1 VANVGESSELGG
13 AGERS
18 LAWKIISLL
27 GRHRWTLVGLS
38 ALIFLTAG
46 LDIAVPFFARRLID
60 EIVSSVSGRQ
70 GQAMRTLV
78 ISIIG
83 IFAATAATRLLRSF
97 YNYRLYLAASQ
108 CEDEVKNAAFLNF
121 LSLDTEY
128 HGKCNTGE
136 IVGAL
141 DRGGTAIFIVLYEI
155 LGQNL
160 VPPLLVFVGVLM
172 ALLAKN
178 PYIALAVFLPLPAY
192 VLTVGR
198 LGRQMH
204 RVERGV
210 NSAFEAVSKES
221 YDIASNVRVVKK
233 FAQEKREAS
242 TQRRL
247 MCIARL
253 KQYRGERLWAVIENV
268 QTYIATAGRVS
279 VIGLGGYFVLSRR
292 CTIGDY
298 VLFMALQDM
307 VYGPI
312 SQLSIILP
320 KLRRNLSRAERLF
333 EILEQGSNI
342 FDALHASRLLAGTR
356 SVEFRNVSFRYDGTA
371 RWTLKDVNL
380 CVPAGAKVALLGA
393 SGAGKSTLV
402 SLLQRLYDPQ
412 EGSILIDGVDIRD
425 ITQAS
430 LREQIAVVPQEIE
443 LFSRP
448 ILDNI
453 AYGREEVAHTEVE
466 GAARMAQ
473 ADDFIQRCEK
483 RYNTHVGERGLKLSG
498 GERQRIGIAR
508 AIIRDPKILIFDE
521 ATSHLDAESE
531 RLVQVGMEHVTRDR
545 TCFIVAH
552 RLSTVRD
559 ADMVVVFAEGRIE
572 AIGKHDELSKT
583 SETYRKLYGLHLTE
597 RPSQTHIWD
606 GTGERY
612 PMAVGQQGVA

>member
-1 VANVGESSELGG
+1 MGG
-13 AGERS
+13 ADERS
-18 LAWKIISLL
+18 LAWKIVSLL

-38 ALIFLTAG
+38 ALIFITAG

-60 EIVSSVSGRQ
+60 EIVSSLSGRQ

-78 ISIIG
+78 ISAVG
-83 IFAATAATRLLRSF
+83 IFAVTAATRLLRSF

-121 LSLDTEY
+121 LRLDTEY
-128 HGKCNTGE
+128 HGRSNTGE
-136 IVGAL
+136 VVGAL

-160 VPPLLVFVGVLM
+160 MPPLLVFVGVLV
-172 ALLAKN
+172 ALVAKN
-178 PYIALAVFLPLPAY
+178 PYIAIAVFLPLPAY
-192 VLTVGR
+192 VMTVGR

-204 RVERGV
+204 RVERSV

-233 FAQEKREAS
+233 FAQEKREAA
-242 TQRRL
+242 TQRKL
-247 MCIARL
+247 MCIARV

-268 QTYIATAGRVS
+268 QTWIATAGRVS
-279 VIGLGGYFVLSRR
+279 VIGLGGYFVLSRQ
-292 CTIGDY
+292 CTVGDY

-333 EILEQGSNI
+333 EILEQNRTI
-342 FDALHASRLLAGTR
+342 FDARQATRVPEGTP
-356 SVEFRNVSFRYDGTA
+356 SVEFRNLSFRYEGMS
-371 RWTLKDVNL
+371 RWTLKEVNL
-380 CVPAGAKVALLGA
+380 YVPAGAKVALLGV
-393 SGAGKSTLV
+393 SGAGKSTLM

-412 EGSILIDGVDIRD
+412 VGSILINGVDIRD
-425 ITQAS
+425 ITQES
-430 LREQIAVVPQEIE
+430 LRELIAVVPQEIE

-453 AYGREEVAHTEVE
+453 AYGREDVAQTEVE
-466 GAARMAQ
+466 GAAMVAQ

-483 RYNTHVGERGLKLSG
+483 RYSTQVGERGLKLSG

-531 RLVQVGMEHVTRDR
+531 RLIQAGLEHVTLER
-545 TCFIVAH
+545 TSFIVAH

-583 SETYRKLYGLHLTE
+583 SDTYRKLYGLHLTE
-597 RPSQTHIWD
+597 KVPQHKWD
-606 GTGERY
+606 GAGEGY
-612 PMAVGQQGVA
+612 PIAVAQ

>member
-38 ALIFLTAG
+38 ALIFITAG

-78 ISIIG
+78 ISVIG

-136 IVGAL
+136 VVGAL

-160 VPPLLVFVGVLM
+160 VPPLLVFVGVLA

-242 TQRRL
+242 TQRKL

-531 RLVQVGMEHVTRDR
+531 RLVQAGMEHVTRDR

-597 RPSQTHIWD
+597 RPPQTHIWD

-612 PMAVGQQGVA
+612 PMAVGHQGVA

>member
-1 VANVGESSELGG
+1 VANVGENSEVGG
-13 AGERS
+13 ADERS

-38 ALIFLTAG
+38 ALILVTAC
-46 LDIAVPFFARRLID
+46 LDIAVPFFTRRVID
-60 EIVSSVSGRQ
+60 QIVKSLSGRP
-70 GQAMRTLV
+70 GQAMPTLI
-78 ISIIG
+78 ISVVG
-83 IFAATAATRLLRSF
+83 IFAVTATTRILRSF
-97 YNYRLYLAASQ
+97 YNYRLYHAASQ

-121 LSLDTEY
+121 LRLDTEY
-128 HGKCNTGE
+128 HGRSNTGE
-136 IVGAL
+136 VVGAL

-160 VPPLLVFVGVLM
+160 VPPLLVFVGVLV

-178 PYIALAVFLPLPAY
+178 PYIAIAIFLPLPAY
-192 VLTVGR
+192 VITVGR

-204 RVERGV
+204 TVERGV

-233 FAQEKREAS
+233 FAQERQEAF
-242 TQRRL
+242 TQRKL
-247 MCIARL
+247 MRSARD
-253 KQYRGERLWAVIENV
+253 KQYQGERLWALIENV
-268 QTYIATAGRVS
+268 QTCIATAGRVS

-333 EILEQGSNI
+333 EILEQGASI
-342 FDALHASRLLAGTR
+342 FDSVDARNLSTGMP
-356 SVEFRNVSFRYDGTA
+356 SVEFRNVSFRYEGTE
-371 RWTLKDVNL
+371 RWTLNHVNL

-393 SGAGKSTLV
+393 SGAGKSTLMG
-402 SLLQRLYDPQ
+402 LLQRLYDPQ
-412 EGSILIDGVDIRD
+412 QGSILIDGIDIRD
-425 ITQAS
+425 IMQES

-453 AYGREEVAHTEVE
+453 AYGRKEVAHAEVE

-483 RYNTHVGERGLKLSG
+483 RYSTQVGERGFKLSG

-531 RLVQVGMEHVTRDR
+531 RLIQAGMEEVTRER

-559 ADMVVVFAEGRIE
+559 ADLVVVFAEGRIE

-597 RPSQTHIWD
+597 KAPNGPTRD
-606 GTGERY
+606 ERSDVY
-612 PMAVGQQGVA
+612 PIAVGQ

>member
-1 VANVGESSELGG
+1 
-13 AGERS
+13 
-18 LAWKIISLL
+18 
-27 GRHRWTLVGLS
+27 
-38 ALIFLTAG
+38 
-46 LDIAVPFFARRLID
+46 
-60 EIVSSVSGRQ
+60 
-70 GQAMRTLV
+70 
-78 ISIIG
+78 
-83 IFAATAATRLLRSF
+83 
-97 YNYRLYLAASQ
+97 
-108 CEDEVKNAAFLNF
+108 
-121 LSLDTEY
+121 
-128 HGKCNTGE
+128 
-136 IVGAL
+136 
-141 DRGGTAIFIVLYEI
+141 VLYEI

-160 VPPLLVFVGVLM
+160 VPPLLVFVGVLV
-172 ALLAKN
+172 ALVAKN
-178 PYIALAVFLPLPAY
+178 PYIAIAVFLPLPAY
-192 VLTVGR
+192 VMTVGR

-242 TQRRL
+242 TQRKL
-247 MCIARL
+247 MCIARV
-253 KQYRGERLWAVIENV
+253 KQYRGERLWALIENV
-268 QTYIATAGRVS
+268 QTCIATAGRVS

-292 CTIGDY
+292 CTVGDY

-333 EILEQGSNI
+333 EILERGRTI
-342 FDALHASRLLAGTR
+342 FDTVQASRVSEGTPC
-356 SVEFRNVSFRYDGTA
+356 VEFRNLSFRYEGTA

-380 CVPAGAKVALLGA
+380 YVPAGAKVALLGA
-393 SGAGKSTLV
+393 SGAGKSTLM

-412 EGSILIDGVDIRD
+412 LGSILINGVDIRE
-425 ITQAS
+425 ITQET

-453 AYGREEVAHTEVE
+453 AYGREEVAQTEVE
-466 GAARMAQ
+466 GAARVAQ

-483 RYNTHVGERGLKLSG
+483 RYNTHVGEKGLKLSG

-508 AIIRDPKILIFDE
+508 AIIRNPKILIFDE

-531 RLVQVGMEHVTRDR
+531 RLIQAGMEHVTLER
-545 TCFIVAH
+545 TSFIVAH

-559 ADMVVVFAEGRIE
+559 ADIIVVFAEGRIE

-597 RPSQTHIWD
+597 RAPNTPTWD
-606 GTGERY
+606 GTGDGY
-612 PMAVGQQGVA
+612 PIAVGQ